1 MDILQLKY
9 FLEVASSEHVTNSAK
24 RLHVAQ
30 PALTQSIHRL
40 EDELGVKLFER
51 CGRNIRLTKTGAY
64 LRDRVAPAMAS
75 LDTLREDVRAFDD
88 EQKRSVRVGIFS
100 ASGLAVDGITAYTAM
115 HADVSF
121 QITQDQLERTCD
133 VTVTTVA
140 RAAAGPSVRSNVGPD
155 VRATTADCALF
166 SEKIGVA
173 VPKDSPYG
181 SQVSLAELSGERF
194 ICLAGSRRFREICDA
209 LCARRSFFP
218 HIGFESDNPA
228 VVKKIIGL
236 GLGVGFW
243 PARSW
248 ESLEGSNARLVMLDE
263 DEFERCVIITR
274 GAHVEEGSE
283 ADRFFRFL
291 TDYTAKR
298 WEGRASGE
306 AKRWES

>member
-9 FLEVASSEHVTNSAK
+9 FLEVAASEHVTNSAK

-64 LRDRVAPAMAS
+64 LRDRVTPAMAS
-75 LDTLREDVRAFDD
+75 LDALGEDVRAFDD

-100 ASGLAVDGITAYTAM
+100 ASGLAVDGIAAYTAM
-115 HADVSF
+115 HADASF

-140 RAAAGPSVRSNVGPD
+140 RAAADPSIHANSSLDIRT
-155 VRATTADCALF
+155 AAAAAAADCALF
-166 SEKIGVA
+166 NEKIGVA
-173 VPKDSPYG
+173 VPKGSSYG
-181 SQVSLAELSGERF
+181 SQVSLAELSDERF

-243 PARSW
+243 PACSW

-263 DEFERCVIITR
+263 DEFERCVIITQ
-274 GAHVEEGSE
+274 GTHVEKGSE
-283 ADRFFRFL
+283 ADSFFRFL
-291 TDYTAKR
+291 IDYTAKR
-298 WEGRASGE
+298 WES
-306 AKRWES
+306 